1 MLRNIICVGSLA
13 LLCGTAFADDVTITR
28 EKEAPGA
35 VIERRATDVDKPVAR
50 DKDDCSSKTV
60 TKTDGEGDSVSRTRT
75 KC

>member
-13 LLCGTAFADDVTITR
+13 LFCGTAFADEVTITR

-35 VIERRATDVDKPVAR
+35 VIERRATDVDK
-50 DKDDCSSKTV
+50 KDDCASKTV

>member
-13 LLCGTAFADDVTITR
+13 LLCGSAFADEVIIR

-35 VIERRATDVDKPVAR
+35 VIERRATDVDKPVVR
-50 DKDDCSSKTV
+50 DKDDCATKTV

>member
-13 LLCGTAFADDVTITR
+13 LLCGTAFAEEVIVR

-35 VIERRATDVDKPVAR
+35 VIERRATDVDK
-50 DKDDCSSKTV
+50 DCASRTV